1 MPVPIILASGSAIRA
16 QMLANARVAAEVVRP
31 RVDEEAVKNALLV
44 EAATPRN
51 IADALAELKA
61 RKISEK
67 HPGAMV
73 IGCDQVLD
81 FAGTLLSKP
90 ETPDQALDQLTQMRG
105 KRHSLYSAAVI
116 AENGRPVWRHIGQV
130 RLHMRDLS
138 DAYLQDYVRRNWD
151 SIRHAV
157 GAYKLEEEGVRL
169 FSVIDGDYFSVLG
182 MPLTDLL
189 NYLAVRGAIE
199 T

>member
-16 QMLANARVAAEVVRP
+16 QMLANARVAAKVVRP
-31 RVDEEAVKNALLV
+31 RVDEEAVKNSLLA

-81 FAGTLLSKP
+81 FNGTLLSKP

-138 DAYLQDYVRRNWD
+138 DTYLQDYVRRNWD
-151 SIRHAV
+151 SIRDAV

-189 NYLAVRGAIE
+189 NYLAVRGVIE

>member
-16 QMLANARVAAEVVRP
+16 QMLANARVAAQVVRP
-31 RVDEEAVKNALLV
+31 RVDEEAVKNALLA

-81 FAGTLLSKP
+81 FAGTRKRRIRR
-90 ETPDQALDQLTQMRG
+90 LT
-105 KRHSLYSAAVI
+105 S
-116 AENGRPVWRHIGQV
+116 
-130 RLHMRDLS
+130 
-138 DAYLQDYVRRNWD
+138 
-151 SIRHAV
+151 
-157 GAYKLEEEGVRL
+157 
-169 FSVIDGDYFSVLG
+169 
-182 MPLTDLL
+182 
-189 NYLAVRGAIE
+189 
-199 T
+199 